1 LITLVEEMDTSAFE
15 QIASSLTVKSICDPV
30 SPDIQASSTIAEM
43 IDQLY
48 PDDLGFDPINNPSRV
63 IDSDGAFIGMLWY
76 DDYLMMD
83 RLEDKTIVEDV
94 MRVVTPDECLSSST
108 AVMDAVSLFA
118 TRHHDLFYL
127 IDVNQ
132 VSGVLRYRDLFK
144 PLGRLTFLALALEIE
159 DLAVRLCQSTFL
171 RAGCWSALSEGR
183 KDKAVE
189 QFKLNYEREVVRG
202 EESSADI
209 FRLIG
214 CTQLKDKAS
223 MIWKQRL
230 IAGARQADVLGVF
243 ERLREVRDRCAHPG
257 DYKPPLPK
265 EDLAAFIK
273 SERSLRSSLWEAMQ
287 KHNVEPPTE
296 NPWIPC

>member
-1 LITLVEEMDTSAFE
+1 
-15 QIASSLTVKSICDPV
+15 
-30 SPDIQASSTIAEM
+30 
-43 IDQLY
+43 
-48 PDDLGFDPINNPSRV
+48 
-63 IDSDGAFIGMLWY
+63 
-76 DDYLMMD
+76 MMD
-83 RLEDKTIVEDV
+83 HLDDRTTVAEV

-118 TRHHDLFYL
+118 TKHHDLFYL

-132 VSGVLRYRDLFK
+132 VSGVLRYRHLFK
-144 PLGRLTFLALALEIE
+144 PLGRVTFLALALEIE
-159 DLAVRLCQSTFL
+159 NLAVRLCQSAWL

-183 KDKAVE
+183 KDKAAE

-202 EESSADI
+202 QESSADI

-223 MIWKQRL
+223 MIWKKRL
-230 IAGARQADVLGVF
+230 ITGARQADVLGVF

-257 DYKPPLPK
+257 DYRSPLPK

-273 SERSLRSSLWEAMQ
+273 SARSLRSSLWEAMQ
-287 KHNVEPPTE
+287 KHDVDPPAETLWD
-296 NPWIPC
+296 PL